1 MANRLP
7 GRPFFKKYKKKIILY
22 FLGVFQQMDEFSFLL
37 DPLEFPERK
46 SH

>member
-1 MANRLP
+1 MAKRLV

-22 FLGVFQQMDEFSFLL
+22 FLGVFQQVHEFIFLP
-37 DPLEFPERK
+37 DPLKIPEGK